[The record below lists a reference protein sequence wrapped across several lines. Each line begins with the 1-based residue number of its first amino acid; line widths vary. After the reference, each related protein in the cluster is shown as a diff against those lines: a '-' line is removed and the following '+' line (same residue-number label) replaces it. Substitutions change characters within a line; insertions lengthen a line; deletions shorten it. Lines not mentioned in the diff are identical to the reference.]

1 MALDWSPVLRSEQV
15 DVCTLLGG
23 WALSRILQQDLVLI
37 SLGGVNEARTG
48 RPKRLGRSV
57 RQCGKAFY
65 EARMA
70 TKHAVVLN
78 GSD

>member
-15 DVCTLLGG
+15 DVCTLLGAVTDITTRSSSNFRG
-23 WALSRILQQDLVLI
+23 RCERGAYWTSQTSRMFRRPVWK
-37 SLGGVNEARTG
+37 SL
-48 RPKRLGRSV
+48 
-57 RQCGKAFY
+57 Y